1 MFQLGLDLGR
11 GILLFNFSWARVW
24 VGIFQFG

>member
-11 GILLFNFSWARVW
+11 GTLLFNFSWVRVW